1 MNSPLQWLSIM
12 WLINC
17 FIYWYRG
24 PFSALNCVIIVYCGN
39 DCMTSGGNDVN
50 HAIGKLMGSDQLL
63 TQSPFQLFVRLY
75 KYSDN

>member
-1 MNSPLQWLSIM
+1 
-12 WLINC
+12 
-17 FIYWYRG
+17 
-24 PFSALNCVIIVYCGN
+24 
-39 DCMTSGGNDVN
+39 MTSGGNDVN